1 MYRLAKR
8 GGAVAVTDDA
18 ILRVKEMIVSGELKP
33 GDRLPREADLA
44 ERLGLSRNSLR
55 EAVKALSLVRVLDVR
70 QGDGTYVSSLR
81 ADELLGAL
89 SFVLDLHR
97 GEESVLEVLEVRRV
111 LEPACAA
118 IAAVRIDDK
127 DIAALRELCE
137 ETERSDSVERLVELD
152 LEFHRRIAQAA
163 GNAYLAQLLDTLA
176 GPTVRARIWRG
187 IAQGGAVD
195 RTVAEHR
202 AIVDAL
208 AAHEPELAR
217 SWSTVHVAGVEQ
229 WLRNLG

>member
-1 MYRLAKR
+1 
-8 GGAVAVTDDA
+8 VAVTDDA
-18 ILRVKEMIVSGELKP
+18 ILRVKKMIVSGELKP

-55 EAVKALSLVRVLDVR
+55 EAVRALSLVRVLDVR

-89 SFVLDLHR
+89 SFVLELHR
-97 GEESVLEVLEVRRV
+97 GEESVLEVLQVRRV
-111 LEPACAA
+111 LEPAAA
-118 IAAVRIDDK
+118 AMAAQRIGQQA
-127 DIAALRELCE
+127 ITELRELCDA
-137 ETERSDSVERLVELD
+137 TESAQSVAELVEHD
-152 LEFHRRIAQAA
+152 LRFHRRIAEAS
-163 GNAYLAQLLDTLA
+163 GNSYLAQLLDTLA
-176 GPTVRARIWRG
+176 GPTVRVRIWRG
-187 IAQGGAVD
+187 ITQSGAVD

-202 AIVDAL
+202 AIVNAL

-229 WLRNLG
+229 WLEDLT

>member
-1 MYRLAKR
+1 M
-8 GGAVAVTDDA
+8 AVTDDA
-18 ILRVKEMIVSGELKP
+18 ILRVREMIVSGELKP
-33 GDRLPREADLA
+33 GDRLPREAVLA

-97 GEESVLEVLEVRRV
+97 GEESLLEVVQVRRI
-111 LEPACAA
+111 LEPAACAL
-118 IAAVRIDDK
+118 AAQRVTAEDA
-127 DIAALRELCE
+127 AALRALCDAAEAAETVE
-137 ETERSDSVERLVELD
+137 ELVEHD
-152 LEFHRRIAQAA
+152 LAFHRAVAA
-163 GNAYLAQLLDTLA
+163 HSGNAYLAQLLDTLA

-187 IAQGGAVD
+187 IAQAGAKS

-208 AAHEPELAR
+208 AAGQPEVAR
-217 SWSTVHVAGVEQ
+217 SWSTVHIAGVEQ
-229 WLRNLG
+229 WLLVLA